1 MAGTTGAKTLLEELV
16 KKARP
21 SGRSTIRGAQR
32 KYKSGIYKT
41 PEELLDEVAP
51 RVPPEDPALY
61 NLFGVHR
68 SDLSETALN
77 RQAGEAILPGASK
90 NPRGTTYAEKIMQ
103 PANTQ
108 RLVDSLAYTM
118 NTDKGR
124 PLTEGMTGWY
134 VMDPAY
140 NRLVELYGPD
150 EGLRLFEKFNTLT
163 GIHSANSDVV
173 TELTRGS
180 ALNYLDNLG
189 RADEYYKHAGNATDP
204 HPKRPPEIPTVP
216 GHYAHKTAHSVPS
229 KKFLESGQLQM
240 DTPKVPSYIQASS
253 VPEAKLPLQTKTPVS
268 DAHNVRAIG
277 LSDVRTS
284 KAKDPGSSIT
294 MTELQQIQPW
304 WQDKVAGAVDLESV
318 PAQAMTWGI
327 YAPQTGVMTEVG
339 VPKLELLA
347 KQIMKTAKR
356 LKISPQDARDLVL
369 SGKEYA
375 GALAG
380 MGISGM
386 LTLDAMLK
394 EEELD

>member
-1 MAGTTGAKTLLEELV
+1 MPVTATGKTLLEELV

-21 SGRSTIRGAQR
+21 SGRSTIHGAER

-41 PEELLDEVAP
+41 PQELLDEVAP

-61 NLFGVHR
+61 DLFGVHR
-68 SDLSETALN
+68 SDLSETALSRN
-77 RQAGEAILPGASK
+77 AGEAVLPGASK
-90 NPRGTTYAEKIMQ
+90 NPRGTKYADKIMK

-108 RLVDSLAYTM
+108 RLVDSIAHTM
-118 NTDKGR
+118 NTEKGR

-140 NRLVELYGPD
+140 NRLVELYGPE

-180 ALNYLDNLG
+180 ALNYLDELG
-189 RADEYYKHAGNATDP
+189 RADEYYKYAGKASNP
-204 HPKRPPEIPTVP
+204 NRPKEIPTVP
-216 GHYAHKTAHSVPS
+216 GHYAHKTAHSVPAR
-229 KKFLESGQLQM
+229 KFLESGQLQM

-253 VPEAKLPLQTKTPVS
+253 VPQGTLQTRTPVS

-284 KAKDPGSSIT
+284 KSKDPGSSIT

-304 WQDKVAGAVDLESV
+304 WQDRIAGAVDLESV

-327 YAPQTGVMTEVG
+327 YAPQTGVTTEVG

-356 LKISPQDARDLVL
+356 LKISPQDARDRVL